1 MTKWSSIQLQT
12 WSSRELKKI
21 WIRKLFYLLE
31 DFLERR
37 SKFIII
43 VKYIITSLQDVKSSR
58 N

>member
-1 MTKWSSIQLQT
+1 MTKWSGVQLQT
-12 WSSRELKKI
+12 WSSREFKKI
-21 WIRKLFYLLE
+21 WIRKWFYLLE
-31 DFLERR
+31 DLLERR